1 MLGAEN
7 ITKLVN
13 AVETPDAGYKALAYS
28 VIAMAAYDYRKAR
41 LAKDRYALT
50 SIERFFRGREFD
62 TFGRGRINGD
72 FIIDTLKKE
81 TVDDIKKMLHRGLS
95 DGEVCEG

>member
-13 AVETPDAGYKALAYS
+13 AVETPSSGYKALAYS
-28 VIAMAAYDYRKAR
+28 VIAMAAYDYRRAR
-41 LAKDRYALT
+41 LNRDGHTQT
-50 SIERFFRGREFD
+50 SIERFFRGRHFD

-72 FIIDTLKKE
+72 YIIDTLKKE
-81 TVDDIKKMLHRGLS
+81 TLDDIKKMLRRGLD
-95 DGEVCEG
+95 DGEVC